1 MHLAQRLYNDVIS
14 DLRIKAIQMW
24 RNSDNEEKMGWKN
37 SCIVVVVVVVVVVA
51 KFAKIV
57 ANTNTCV

>member
-1 MHLAQRLYNDVIS
+1 M
-14 DLRIKAIQMW
+14 KKKW
-24 RNSDNEEKMGWKN
+24 GEKI
-37 SCIVVVVVVVVVVA
+37 SCIEVEVVVVVA

>member
-1 MHLAQRLYNDVIS
+1 
-14 DLRIKAIQMW
+14 MW
-24 RNSDNEEKMGWKN
+24 RNSDNKEKMGWKN
-37 SCIVVVVVVVVVVA
+37 SCIVIVVVVVVVVVVVA